1 MSWQLLTGRFP
12 FWADVRNESLSDVWK
27 VGGRAPGRVLLP
39 PACAPA

>member
-27 VGGRAPGRVLLP
+27 VGWPGAADPYCRLA
-39 PACAPA
+39 AC